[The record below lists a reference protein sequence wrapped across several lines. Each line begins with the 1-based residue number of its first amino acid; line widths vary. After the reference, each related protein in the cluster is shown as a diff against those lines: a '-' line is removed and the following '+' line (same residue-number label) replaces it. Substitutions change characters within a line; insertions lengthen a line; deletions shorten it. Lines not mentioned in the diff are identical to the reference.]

1 MDPYFAHCKAHCDKD
16 IAKRKVRVWSH
27 DIALHVTCKQLGDDL
42 CLYVCVQRRDYLTA
56 MSKQKKFK
64 FDDTDDRVCMP
75 K

>member
-16 IAKRKVRVWSH
+16 IAKRKVRVVT
-27 DIALHVTCKQLGDDL
+27 LHVTCQQLGNDL
-42 CLYVCVQRRDYLTA
+42 CSYVCVQRRDYLTA

-64 FDDTDDRVCMP
+64 FDDTDDRVCIP